1 MTDNF
6 VWQWF
11 RTKGTRTLGYETE
24 KPEVLERYGIAQLR
38 RAKNKKIN

>member
-1 MTDNF
+1 MAVVPN
-6 VWQWF
+6 
-11 RTKGTRTLGYETE
+11 KGYAYPLGYETE